1 MATTSSQPQKTE
13 ADPQRTAVRPGLS
26 APWITAYVG
35 VGLLTLLVSLRL
47 TLANSGTELA
57 DAGSFVRWALPISE
71 VIHNFSMATTMGAL
85 IFAMGIIPRYA
96 ADAAGTHRGKRTTK
110 KRRRKRVQAIRRCAE
125 PCRRLRRAVDSR
137 SACRS
142 DSFLCRYFGRPL
154 ALALITP
161 VS

>member
-57 DAGSFVRWALPISE
+57 DAGGFVRWALPISE
-71 VIHNFSMATTMGAL
+71 VIHKFLVGDDHGCADLCDGHYSPLCSRCRWNT
-85 IFAMGIIPRYA
+85 PR
-96 ADAAGTHRGKRTTK
+96 
-110 KRRRKRVQAIRRCAE
+110 
-125 PCRRLRRAVDSR
+125 
-137 SACRS
+137 
-142 DSFLCRYFGRPL
+142 
-154 ALALITP
+154 
-161 VS
+161 